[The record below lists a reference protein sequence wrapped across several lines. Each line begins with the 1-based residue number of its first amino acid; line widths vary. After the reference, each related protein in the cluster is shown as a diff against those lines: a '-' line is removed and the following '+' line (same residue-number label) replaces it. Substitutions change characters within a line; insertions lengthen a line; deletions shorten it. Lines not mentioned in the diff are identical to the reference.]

1 MLVRI
6 STPDNPGLLYYY
18 DAATG
23 ALDRLAA
30 INEAIGG
37 KRLSRARLVQYKAR
51 DGLEIE
57 AVLTMPRGRAA
68 KGLPFIV
75 MPHGGPWAHDE
86 LGYDYWAQFL
96 AERGY
101 AVLQPN
107 FRGSTGYGEDFL
119 RTGTD
124 HLGFRMQDG
133 SSDASHACQS
143 VSQGKSSDD

>member
-68 KGLPFIV
+68 EGLPFIV
-75 MPHGGPWAHDE
+75 MPPGCPWADAQ
-86 LGYDYWAQFL
+86 LGSYYLAQVL
-96 AERGY
+96 AERSY
-101 AVLQPN
+101 AVLQHP
-107 FRGSTGYGEDFL
+107 FRGPPG
-119 RTGTD
+119 
-124 HLGFRMQDG
+124 
-133 SSDASHACQS
+133 
-143 VSQGKSSDD
+143 